1 MATSDQLIEIAKRR
15 GFFWQ
20 GSLIYGGLAGIYD
33 YAHMGVFLKRR
44 WENVWRQFFLGL
56 DDNYYEIQPSL
67 IMHESVFRASGH
79 LESFADPIAKCGKC
93 GNAER
98 ADHILEDVLKE
109 SFEGISP
116 EDLLKLIK
124 KHNIRCDKCK
134 GEIVDVSQFNMM
146 FPLKM
151 GVGKQ
156 EKTGYLTGETAQGAY
171 VNFKQMFEV
180 CRKKL
185 PLGLAIIGK
194 AFRNEI
200 APRNALIRM
209 RELTQA
215 ELQIFFDPDTIEEH
229 PNFGE
234 VENYKLRL
242 LSFENRKAEKIDELT
257 CKQVLEKFKLPKF
270 YVYHLAKVQQF
281 YLDVLKLPRDR
292 FRFKQL
298 SDEEKAFY
306 NKFHW
311 DIEVNLESL
320 GGFKEVGGVHY
331 RTNHDLLGHQKVSS
345 QSMEVNIEG
354 KKILPH
360 VLELSFG
367 VDRNF
372 YSLFELAYTEEK
384 ERTVLKFP
392 KVVCP
397 FDAGIFPLVNKDG
410 LQEKAKEIQKFL
422 EENGFV
428 VFYDE
433 GGSIGRRYRRI
444 DEIGVAAGLTIDYD
458 SLKQDDV
465 TLRDRDSM
473 KQIRIKIKDLP
484 QVLRKFLSGEELEKL
499 KSI

>member
-1 MATSDQLIEIAKRR
+1 MVTTDQLIEIAKRR

-20 GSLIYGGLAGIYD
+20 GSAIYGGLAGFYD
-33 YAHMGVFLKRR
+33 YAHIGVFLKRR
-44 WENVWRQFFLGL
+44 WENAWRKFFLGL
-56 DDNYYEIQPSL
+56 DENYYEIQPSL
-67 IMHESVFRASGH
+67 IMHEKVFQASGH
-79 LESFADPIAKCGKC
+79 LESFADPVAKCGKC
-93 GNAER
+93 GNSER
-98 ADHILEDVLKE
+98 ADHILEAHLKE
-109 SFEGISP
+109 AFEGVSP

-124 KHNIRCDKCK
+124 KHGIKCDKCK
-134 GEIVDVSQFNMM
+134 GEIIEVRQFNMM
-146 FPLKM
+146 FPLKL

-215 ELQIFFDPDTIEEH
+215 ELQIFFDPDTIGEH
-229 PNFGE
+229 PDFDK
-234 VENYKLRL
+234 VENYKLQL
-242 LSFENRKAEKIDELT
+242 FPFENRKTGKKEECTA
-257 CKQVLEKFKLPKF
+257 KQAVEKFKLPKF
-270 YVYHLAKVQQF
+270 YVYHLCKIQQF
-281 YLDVLKLPRDR
+281 YLDVLKLPKER

-311 DIEVNLESL
+311 DMELNLDSL
-320 GGFKEVGGVHY
+320 GGFKEVGGLHY
-331 RTNHDLLGHQKVSS
+331 RTDHDLSGHQKISS
-345 QSMEVNIEG
+345 QSMEVSLEG
-354 KKILPH
+354 KKVLPH

-372 YSLFELAYTEEK
+372 YSLLELAYTEEK
-384 ERTVLKFP
+384 DRTVLKFP
-392 KVVCP
+392 RIVSP

-410 LQEKAKEIQKFL
+410 LQEKAKEVQQIL
-422 EENGFV
+422 EEHGFII
-428 VFYDE
+428 FYDE
-433 GGSIGRRYRRI
+433 SGSIGRRYRRI
-444 DEIGVAAGLTIDYD
+444 DEIGVAAGLTIDHD

-473 KQIRIKIKDLP
+473 KQIRVKIKDLP
-484 QVLRKFLSGEELEKL
+484 QVLRKFLNGEDLH
-499 KSI
+499 